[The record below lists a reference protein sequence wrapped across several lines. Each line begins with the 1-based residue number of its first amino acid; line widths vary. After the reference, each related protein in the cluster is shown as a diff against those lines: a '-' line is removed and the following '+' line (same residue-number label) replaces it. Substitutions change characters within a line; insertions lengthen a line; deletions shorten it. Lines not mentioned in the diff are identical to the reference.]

1 MTTYNAATKTAR
13 MTATRD
19 EVAGGTLEIL
29 SAADAVLAVFALS
42 AAGGTI
48 AGDAWTLTFVST
60 STTGETA
67 AGAGTTA
74 TKAQVKN
81 SGGDVLIT
89 GWDVGT
95 EVTIDNA
102 SIADGQTVNIGVCTV
117 THAA

>member
-1 MTTYNAATKTAR
+1 MTTYATAVKTAR

-19 EVAGGTLEIL
+19 EVAAGTLEIL
-29 SAADAVLAVFALS
+29 SAADAVLAIFTLS
-42 AAGGTI
+42 ATGGTVS
-48 AGDAWTLTFVST
+48 GDVWTLTFAST
-60 STTGETA
+60 ATTGETA

-95 EVTIDNA
+95 EVTIDNP
-102 SIADGQTVNIGVCTV
+102 SIADGQTVNLGTCTV